1 MSMAVLRG
9 TSRAMRTRPP
19 VEAIRPTLGSV
30 RPKRACSAATT
41 MSQET
46 AISMPPPAAT
56 PLTAQIVGFGHRRS
70 VMPPKPWSVT
80 VMHSPPLDSSE
91 RSSPAQKAFT
101 PVPVTTMT
109 RTRLS
114 FSALFMMSS
123 MAAEVTALIALR
135 FTGRLMRMMSTPSS
149 RRSVT
154 TSWVPWKFLPLLP
167 SFYMDCLEPFRRML
181 CASCRSFDFDSDV
194 SRDARSARFRMLGAG
209 VGGNITTILGKA
221 LIARNRVIIRNLRG
235 ALSGCHMWSK
245 PTKRRK
251 PLYAL

>member
-1 MSMAVLRG
+1 
-9 TSRAMRTRPP
+9 
-19 VEAIRPTLGSV
+19 
-30 RPKRACSAATT
+30 

-91 RSSPAQKAFT
+91 RSSPAQKAFS

-135 FTGRLMRMMSTPSS
+135 FSGRLMRMMSTPSS

-154 TSWVPWKFLPLLP
+154 TSWVPWKSAIAP
-167 SFYMDCLEPFRRML
+167 PF
-181 CASCRSFDFDSDV
+181 
-194 SRDARSARFRMLGAG
+194 
-209 VGGNITTILGKA
+209 IWI
-221 LIARNRVIIRNLRG
+221 
-235 ALSGCHMWSK
+235 ALSRFDECCA
-245 PTKRRK
+245 PRVV
-251 PLYAL
+251 PLILIRTFREMHARLDFAC